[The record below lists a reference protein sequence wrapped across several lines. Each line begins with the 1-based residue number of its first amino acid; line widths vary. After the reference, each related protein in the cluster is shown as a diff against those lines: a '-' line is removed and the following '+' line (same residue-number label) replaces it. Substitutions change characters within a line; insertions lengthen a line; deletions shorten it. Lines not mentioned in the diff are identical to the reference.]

1 MNTNILYVVSG
12 GHSGSTLLDILAG
25 SIPDVFSTGELVYMP
40 WQVWRNGETC
50 PNKEDLCTC
59 MKPLKECEVWSKV
72 LERLNQDV
80 PYDIFE
86 DPMKFRV
93 AIAKD
98 SVYGTRSKWRR
109 AWRKIKTDHLDDSTF
124 WNVVSGMM
132 SAVSHEGVDNTWKIA
147 DVLGEL
153 YGTKYMVDSSKDP
166 LRLYYLSKKHPER
179 LKTLVLIRDVHGVA
193 NSGKNRGEPLEE
205 GAQKWLNHYN
215 KKIKPVIDTLDPSSW
230 MLVRYE
236 DIAQNP
242 GKVRE
247 EIANFIGIE
256 EPGPLPVIN
265 PQVGYHLVAG
275 NKMRYR
281 GEVKFRHDVK
291 WKRQLNEE
299 EIKMLDEVAAQVD
312 PFFRRVPQT
321 VS

>member
-1 MNTNILYVVSG
+1 MDTNILYVVSG

-40 WQVWRNGETC
+40 WQVWRDGKTC
-50 PNKEDLCTC
+50 PTKEDICTC
-59 MKPLKECEVWSKV
+59 LKSLKECEVWGKV
-72 LERLNQDV
+72 LERLNEDV
-80 PYDIFE
+80 PYDIFA

-98 SVYGTRSKWRR
+98 PVYGAKNKWRR
-109 AWRKIKTDHLDDSTF
+109 AWRKLKSEHLDDSAF
-124 WNVVSGMM
+124 WDLITGAMG
-132 SAVSHEGVDNTWKIA
+132 AVSHEGVDNTWKLA

-166 LRLYYLSKKHPER
+166 LRLYYLNKKHPER
-179 LKTLVLIRDVHGVA
+179 LKTLVLVRDVHGVA
-193 NSGKNRGEPLEE
+193 NSGKNRGEDLAEN
-205 GAQKWLNHYN
+205 AQKWLNHYN
-215 KKIKPVIDTLDPSSW
+215 KKIKPVIDTLDPASW

-236 DIAQNP
+236 EIAQNP
-242 GKVRE
+242 AKVRE

-256 EPGPLPVIN
+256 AGPLPVIN
-265 PQVGYHLVAG
+265 PQHGYHLVAG

-281 GEVKFRHDVK
+281 GEVKFKHDVK
-291 WKRQLNEE
+291 WQRQLNEE
-299 EIKMLDEVAAQVD
+299 EINMLDKVAAQVD